1 MNSTQVLERVIPLV
15 GKLEQCPA
23 CTYSLQGL
31 PLNHRCPE
39 CGLPYDQFSGCW
51 TSSTL
56 KTKRLLFAAFCG
68 VAAAATLVITLSRT
82 GAMLTLSGATLSA
95 GAVLWAV
102 SSLNACRAAF
112 SNEFVLAG
120 PTAIYWRKFGKT
132 VSVLPWAEL
141 SGIHVRKVGR
151 RVFVQLQSNV
161 ARKPIDLSPILR
173 DEKNVEAFQAI
184 WQEYS
189 RLAFNSMR
197 PAQVSAT
204 ETV

>member
-1 MNSTQVLERVIPLV
+1 MNSTQALERVIPMV

-39 CGLPYDQFSGCW
+39 CGLPYDQHSGCW
-51 TSSTL
+51 TSSSL
-56 KTKRLLFAAFCG
+56 KAKRLFFAAFCG
-68 VAAAATLVITLSRT
+68 AAAVVTLAITLSRP
-82 GAMLTLSGATLSA
+82 GILLTMSGATLFA
-95 GAVLWAV
+95 GAGLWAV
-102 SSLNACRAAF
+102 SGLIAYRAAF

-120 PTAIYWRKFGKT
+120 PTAIYWRTFGKT

-141 SGIHVRKVGR
+141 SGIQVRKVGR
-151 RVFVQLQSNV
+151 RVFVRLQSNL
-161 ARKPIDLSPILR
+161 ARKPIDLSPILH

-189 RLAFNSMR
+189 RLALNSMR
-197 PAQVSAT
+197 PAPVSAT